1 MEIQFSFFDNQRLS
15 LKYLRD
21 NKTNEVLYGGGARGG
36 KSWFGNSWVIM
47 ECISKPE
54 SSWLIAREELT
65 KLRDTTY
72 LTFFKVCNSIG
83 LKKDTHYFVN
93 SQSLTVTFYNGSVIF
108 FRELKF
114 LPSDPEFD
122 RIGSYDLTGA
132 FIDESQQIHSKAIN
146 VLRGRFSV
154 LSGKGWSTI
163 PKTLYTCNPAKNW
176 IYTEFVKPH
185 KENTLRE
192 DRQFIKSLAT
202 DNPYVDKA
210 YIDNLRKSDKVT
222 VERLLNGNF
231 EYDDDPAKLI
241 EYDAIIDS
249 FSNTFIQSGK
259 KYITADIAR
268 YGSDKAVLMAWD
280 GFKVIKIKSFDK
292 SSVTFLANE
301 IKELANEFR
310 VPMSQVVCDEDGVG
324 GGVVDILKC
333 KGFVNGSRAIEEKPD
348 NPNPNEDEN
357 PPQYQNLKSQCYFK
371 LADLI
376 NNSGL
381 FISEAEHRETIIQE
395 LEQVKRNN
403 VDKDGKLAV
412 IPKEKVKELLGRS
425 PDFSDALMMRMY
437 FELDKAKEV
446 FFW

>member
-1 MEIQFSFFDNQRLS
+1 MEIQFSFFYNQRLS

-146 VLRGRFSV
+146 VLRGRFSI
-154 LSGKGWSTI
+154 LSGKGWYTI

-176 IYTEFVKPH
+176 IYTEFVKPN

-268 YGSDKAVLMAWD
+268 YGSDKAVLMVWD
-280 GFKVIKIKSFDK
+280 GFKVIKIKSYDK

-310 VPMSQVVCDEDGVG
+310 VTMSHVVCDEDGVG
-324 GGVVDILKC
+324 GGVVDFLKC

-357 PPQYQNLKSQCYFK
+357 PPQYNNLKTQCYFK

-381 FISEAEHRETIIQE
+381 FIAETEHKETIIQE

-403 VDKDGKLAV
+403 VDKDGKLSI

-437 FELDKAKEV
+437 FELIGNKEV
-446 FFW
+446 FFF